1 VIRPA
6 FFLTVAS
13 AALAL
18 ACAGAA
24 APPRQPATTAGTT
37 GTIAFETIVQQSIPG
52 QAGEEIRKVARD
64 EPAWRALWA
73 ELRKDGGT
81 SLPEEPP
88 AIDFT
93 REMAIVTAMPT
104 QSCVSKV
111 TVQSVVQKGGP
122 SGEVVV
128 TLLEAPPAP
137 NCRCIVAARPI
148 HAVRL
153 PLLAGTVRFVAE
165 RGLTSCGP

>member
-1 VIRPA
+1 MIRPA
-6 FFLTVAS
+6 LFFTVAS
-13 AALAL
+13 VALAL

-24 APPRQPATTAGTT
+24 APPSTPPGKGGAGPV
-37 GTIAFETIVQQSIPG
+37 AFETIVQQSIPG
-52 QAGEEIRKVARD
+52 QAGAEIRKVARD

-81 SLPEEPP
+81 TLPEEPP
-88 AIDFT
+88 AVDFT
-93 REMAIVTAMPT
+93 REMAIVAAMPT

-111 TVQSVVQKGGP
+111 TVQSVVRKGGP

-128 TLLEAPPAP
+128 TLLEAPPAA

-153 PLLAGTVRFVAE
+153 PLLTGTVRFVAE